1 VERIR
6 EVAKDLV
13 QEHQRG
19 IPQVVVVSAMAKTT
33 EQLLGMAQ
41 LVTTRPGAREL
52 DMMLTTGE
60 QVSIALLSM
69 AVNELGVQA
78 TPLTGAQCG
87 IKTDNNFN
95 RARIQDISTD
105 KLVGILGKG
114 HIAIVAGFQ
123 GVTSDDEI
131 TTLGRGGSDITATA
145 LAAALNAPSCEIF
158 TDVDGV
164 FTADPRM
171 VPEAQLLPWISYE
184 EMLEYA
190 ASGSQVLHPR
200 AVEMASRFNVPL
212 EVRSSFHHRPGT
224 TIVKEEVL
232 EKVAITGVTGDPKI
246 ARVALTRV
254 KDVPGVAAKISS
266 SLSDLGINIRLI
278 IQGIRHDE
286 SNDVSLIVAEE
297 DAERSVEVLRKVASE
312 VGSDEVLVDTEVAKV
327 SVIGSGIASTP
338 GVAARMFQTLA
349 KQKINIEL
357 ISTSEVRIACI
368 IREDRLEDAVRSIH
382 REFDLEHLERKRL
395 ADSA

>member
-1 VERIR
+1 MTAPQTRVSRVKKYGGTSVGSVERIR
-6 EVAKDLV
+6 EVAEDLV
-13 QEHQRG
+13 REHQRG

-254 KDVPGVAAKISS
+254 KDVPGVAAKI
-266 SLSDLGINIRLI
+266 
-278 IQGIRHDE
+278 
-286 SNDVSLIVAEE
+286 
-297 DAERSVEVLRKVASE
+297 
-312 VGSDEVLVDTEVAKV
+312 
-327 SVIGSGIASTP
+327 
-338 GVAARMFQTLA
+338 
-349 KQKINIEL
+349 
-357 ISTSEVRIACI
+357 
-368 IREDRLEDAVRSIH
+368 
-382 REFDLEHLERKRL
+382 
-395 ADSA
+395 